1 MKLNILS
8 FAVLFSALSA
18 TTVSASVRRVSIC
31 FCCYILLLWQR
42 RRWCSWCSLCA
53 NSNVEYVAH
62 VLPTHIFC
70 LKLIKQTQT
79 IRGVAITSS
88 DSVEDANSAFSPVE
102 DTVDT
107 NYLHELVKSARD
119 TAQSIRGVA
128 VISDFVESA
137 NGAASPYDDCG
148 QDPLYVDVE
157 FPTGTSLKIVDQHS
171 KCFKFHECKVS
182 GHMISNAAQCQ
193 ISDLEY
199 GTCETGEIICSFHVV
214 FPGHSDGCDCTI
226 KTTAA
231 WKYHF
236 SASDTCND
244 CFHIVGIYGSSAVP
258 EGNVWPCGGDGCWR
272 EPKML
277 VMVNPNH

>member
-1 MKLNILS
+1 
-8 FAVLFSALSA
+8 
-18 TTVSASVRRVSIC
+18 
-31 FCCYILLLWQR
+31 
-42 RRWCSWCSLCA
+42 LCA

-70 LKLIKQTQT
+70 LKLITQTQT

-107 NYLHELVKSARD
+107 NYLHELVESARD
-119 TAQSIRGVA
+119 TAQQSIRGVA
-128 VISDFVESA
+128 VTSDFVESA
-137 NGAASPYDDCG
+137 NGAASSYDDDDCG

-171 KCFKFHECKVS
+171 KCFKFHECEVS
-182 GHMISNAAQCQ
+182 GDTIRNAGDCTNKPFPLV
-193 ISDLEY
+193 D
-199 GTCETGEIICSFHVV
+199 TGEIICSFHVV

-226 KTTAA
+226 KTTAGF
-231 WKYHF
+231 KYHF

-244 CFHIVGIYGSSAVP
+244 CFHIVGVYGSSGVP
-258 EGNVWPCGGDGCWR
+258 EGNVWPCGGDGCWSV
-272 EPKML
+272 PKVL